1 MICSTNAPAAPWPSS
16 LPPAY
21 RITSLNNIQHSLMHR
36 PCTTKNRD
44 TFFLFLIFHLLKMS
58 VKLTDAL
65 FFSFLHRL
73 IFKCVMCDTVFTNKN
88 LLHVHFDSH
97 LINQKVH
104 VYKCP
109 ECTKLFSQR
118 NSLLDHFK
126 VSACSKSFLY
136 ICMNKGCLCLIHFFL
151 IQL

>member
-1 MICSTNAPAAPWPSS
+1 MICSTNAPVAPWPSS

-21 RITSLNNIQHSLMHR
+21 RITSLNNIQHFLMHR
-36 PCTTKNRD
+36 PCTSLYRK
-44 TFFLFLIFHLLKMS
+44 HLLKMS
-58 VKLTDAL
+58 VKLTDSL

-126 VSACSKSFLY
+126 VCPCLKSFLY
-136 ICMNKGCLCLIHFFL
+136 ICMNKVCLCLIHLLL